1 MGYALINGLD
11 QGILWAILAL
21 GVFISFRMLDF
32 ADLTCEGSF
41 AMGGAISAVLISSGT
56 DPILSCIVAL
66 IGGCGAGLITGI
78 LNTKFRIPPI
88 LSGILTL
95 TALYSINYLIMN
107 KRASIGLVNNSLF
120 YSWIKLESAYSALI
134 TGLMVVVAVIGVMYW
149 FFGTELGSA
158 VRATGANEKMS
169 RAQGINTDNTKLI
182 GLMLSNGLIALSG
195 ALVAQHQGNA
205 TLVMGS
211 GAIVIGLA
219 SVIIG
224 ETIIPSKNSF
234 LLTLTSVLIGSII
247 YRIIITLVFQAGLST
262 EYIKLITAV
271 LVVLALCLPL
281 MKSKLPALAK
291 RIDAIRAWLDAKLGK
306 YPVYAK
312 HIVRREARRTK
323 RAERKA
329 MREAAKK
336 DKQAVEADM
345 APDSEVNAGDG
356 DAKCEVEGEEDN
368 AGIN

>member
-41 AMGGAISAVLISSGT
+41 AMGGAISAVLIANGT

-120 YSWIKLESAYSALI
+120 YSWIKLNSVYSALI
-134 TGLMVVVAVIGVMYW
+134 TGLIVVAAVIGVMYW

-205 TLVMGS
+205 TLTMGS

-224 ETIIPSKNSF
+224 ETIIPAKNSF
-234 LLTLTSVLIGSII
+234 LLTLISVLTGSII
-247 YRIIITLVFQAGLST
+247 YRIIYTLVFQAGLNT

-281 MKSKLPALAK
+281 IKQKLPTIKK
-291 RIDAIRAWLDAKLGK
+291 RIDAARAW
-306 YPVYAK
+306 
-312 HIVRREARRTK
+312 TK
-323 RAERKA
+323 
-329 MREAAKK
+329 AKK
-336 DKQAVEADM
+336 QAARAGKTSDR
-345 APDSEVNAGDG
+345 SE
-356 DAKCEVEGEEDN
+356 
-368 AGIN
+368 